1 MNQSA
6 KIVLLSELIWREMDG
21 NAVVVSP
28 RDGKVRVLNEVGT
41 FIWQLLAEQ
50 TPPPDI
56 VTHLVETY
64 EVSAAQAEQDLDKFI
79 NDLLTRGILKYN
91 EG

>member
-1 MNQSA
+1 MTDQLP
-6 KIVLLSELIWREMDG
+6 KIELLSELIWREMDG

-50 TPPPDI
+50 APRAEI
-56 VTHLVETY
+56 VVHLVETY
-64 EVSAAQAEQDLDKFI
+64 EVSVLQAERDLDKFI
-79 NDLLTRGILKYN
+79 NDLLVRGILKYN
-91 EG
+91 

>member
-1 MNQSA
+1 MTNQSP
-6 KIVLLSELIWREMDG
+6 KIELLSELIWREMDG

-50 TPPPDI
+50 VPRAEI
-56 VTHLVETY
+56 VVHLVETY
-64 EVSAAQAEQDLDKFI
+64 EVSVLQAEQDLDKFI
-79 NDLLTRGILKYN
+79 NDLLVRGILKYN
-91 EG
+91 